1 MRLPRTPV
9 TRSGLCC
16 CKLLSGKCQPLKERG
31 PQSIQY
37 TRVVCLHVCMR
48 ERERHRTFSSPE
60 DSNAALARELAEH
73 GADGAASPALLHNE
87 CLGGLLWW
95 GEGGEV
101 GGHGLGPGDGVGEE
115 TGLARGE
122 VLGGHDATRCRYG
135 NVIMPDRCNSH
146 DIMRYAM

>member
-1 MRLPRTPV
+1 MLLVSASEAVKHAAPLHTCDEVWSVLLLTVEWEMSATEGERATVHPV
-9 TRSGLCC
+9 HQGCVSAC
-16 CKLLSGKCQPLKERG
+16 
-31 PQSIQY
+31 
-37 TRVVCLHVCMR
+37 VH

-101 GGHGLGPGDGVGEE
+101 GGHGLSPGDGVGEE

-122 VLGGHDATRCRYG
+122 VLGGTTQQDAG
-135 NVIMPDRCNSH
+135 ML
-146 DIMRYAM
+146 M